1 MHTVNWGGGARGG
14 ALLGPV
20 LRSVRKLL
28 ADIRS
33 LNPSVPK
40 VLTGKPRGH
49 RLASSA

>member
-1 MHTVNWGGGARGG
+1 MHTVNWGGGAG

-28 ADIRS
+28 ADIRG

-49 RLASSA
+49 RLVSSA